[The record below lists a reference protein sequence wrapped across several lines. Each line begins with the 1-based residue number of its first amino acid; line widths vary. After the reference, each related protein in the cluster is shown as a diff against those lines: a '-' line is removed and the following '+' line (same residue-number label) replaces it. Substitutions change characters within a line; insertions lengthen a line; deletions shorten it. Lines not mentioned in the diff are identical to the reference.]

1 MNLVS
6 TDFEI
11 ERLNREQKE
20 TNIRN
25 YFKSFGNNAPNFSN
39 FSFTSPSS
47 IADYDLRYI
56 SAITLLTEF
65 SSDKE
70 KKSKSKKERSFFFV
84 FLKGDAKKFDY
95 KTLTNELFEV
105 CGFFAKTT
113 MITIVFLFDNES
125 IQVKYSP
132 DTGVFK
138 KTYKNQ
144 ENLVLSTLN
153 FIKSPDE
160 YIAKLIDRR
169 KYLMDCYLA
178 FSNNEKNSLPF
189 IENDYLNT
197 REVFLNIIESIN
209 KGKKI
214 IFIEGPAGAGKTI
227 LALRLLGFYKN
238 SNLLIINEYF
248 DEELK
253 SIFDEMKEQDIR
265 FFNHRGRN
273 STDLISL
280 LKQCYENQI
289 PIREYFDRYTKFI
302 YKKYWKD
309 KNQVGRPER
318 AFWLEYMDKSRSDYG
333 DDLKE
338 FKTTYLNIQGMKEVL
353 GERLLIIDEGQ
364 RVFNETI
371 IEAIKEEMPTIVF
384 GDLQQ
389 KINPTTDNLR
399 INPDDEQE
407 EKVEEEEDTQK
418 NLEDILRDLNQ
429 NPSFELISMKYPIR
443 ISEPALE
450 KIKYVLALTN
460 EKKQLSDK
468 DVYPIK
474 VFDTCESFVAG
485 FKADKT
491 SQKFFCSYQD
501 MWRHEKD
508 PLASVQSKQKRVT
521 KVSFLSHCV
530 GFEFEDG
537 FNAYPQTNQ
546 AYEISKLYGK
556 KLIEMKGT
564 LLEVV
569 LDPSKEKRYRIV
581 TNKKQEK
588 LETTTYYGLS
598 EISKLYPT
606 IKTISK
612 KESEKDKNKML
623 IDPKY
628 KSSIFTSYEL
638 ISREVRNIYMYLP
651 KKVTIQN
658 GVIIDQGSEGGRF
671 LDRTQNTN
679 FLLNQLYVLMTRA
692 TNKVFIYCEDKELN
706 IFFKSRLENYL
717 NLNKDKEGI
726 IFRV

>member
-1 MNLVS
+1 MSLVS
-6 TDFEI
+6 IDFEI
-11 ERLNREQKE
+11 EVLNREQKE
-20 TNIRN
+20 AKIRN
-25 YFKSFGNNAPNFSN
+25 YFKSFGKDSPNFSN

-47 IADYDLRYI
+47 IADYDLKYI
-56 SAITLLTEF
+56 SAISLLTEF

-70 KKSKSKKERSFFFV
+70 KKGKTKKERSFFFV

-132 DTGVFK
+132 DSGVFK
-138 KTYKNQ
+138 KTYNNQ
-144 ENLVLSTLN
+144 DNLVLSTLN
-153 FIKSPDE
+153 FVKSPDE

-197 REVFLNIIESIN
+197 REVFYNIIESIK

-214 IFIEGPAGAGKTI
+214 IFVEGPAGAGKTI

-238 SNLLIINEYF
+238 SSLLIINEYF
-248 DEELK
+248 DQELK
-253 SIFDEMKEQDIR
+253 SIFDEMKEVDTR

-273 STDLISL
+273 STDLIAL
-280 LKQCYENQI
+280 MKKCYENQI
-289 PIREYFDRYTKFI
+289 PIRQFFDLYTKFI

-309 KNQVGRPER
+309 KNQVGRPEK
-318 AFWLEYMDKSRSDYG
+318 AFWLTYLNTSRPDYM

-338 FKTTYLNIQGMKEVL
+338 FKTTYLNIQGIKKVE
-353 GERLLIIDEGQ
+353 GEHLLIIDEGQ

-371 IEAIKEEMPTIVF
+371 VEAIKEKMPTIVF

-389 KINPTTDNLR
+389 KINPSTDNLK
-399 INPDDEQE
+399 INPD
-407 EKVEEEEDTQK
+407 EEEEDVIK
-418 NLEDILRDLNQ
+418 NDLEQDLLNNLKQ
-429 NPSFELISMKYPIR
+429 DPSFELISMKYPIR

-450 KIKYVLALTN
+450 KIKYMLALTN
-460 EKKQLSDK
+460 EKKQISDE

-474 VFDTCESFVAG
+474 IFETCESFVSG

-491 SQKFFCSYQD
+491 SQKFICSYQD
-501 MWRHEKD
+501 MWRYEKD
-508 PLASVQSKQKRVT
+508 PVKSEKSIQKRVT

-530 GFEFEDG
+530 GFEFDDG

-546 AYEISKLYGK
+546 AYEISNFYGK
-556 KLIEMKGT
+556 KLIEMRGMT
-564 LLEVV
+564 LDVV
-569 LDPSKEKRYRIV
+569 LDTSKEKRYRIL
-581 TNKKQEK
+581 TNQKQEK
-588 LETTTYYGLS
+588 LDDKAYYGLS
-598 EISKLYPT
+598 EISRLYPT

-612 KESEKDKNKML
+612 KESENDKNKML
-623 IDPKY
+623 IDPKF
-628 KSSIFTSYEL
+628 KSSIFTPYEL

-651 KKVTIQN
+651 HFVAIQN
-658 GVIIDQGSEGGRF
+658 DVIIDQGSEGGRF
-671 LDRTQNTN
+671 LDRANNTN

-692 TNKVFIYCEDKELN
+692 TNKIFIYCENKQLN
-706 IFFKSRLENYL
+706 SFFKQRLNDYL
-717 NLNKDKEGI
+717 NLNKDNQGM
-726 IFRV
+726 IFKG